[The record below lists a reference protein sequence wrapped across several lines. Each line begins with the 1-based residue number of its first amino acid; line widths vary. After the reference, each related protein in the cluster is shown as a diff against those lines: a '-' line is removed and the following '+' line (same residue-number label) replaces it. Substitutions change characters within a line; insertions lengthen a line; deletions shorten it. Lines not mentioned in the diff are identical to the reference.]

1 MISINFLDYSTIQ
14 QLEKTIET
22 LERKVLELEKIKVK
36 EVLSESPNGLSEEQ
50 IAPYVA
56 LINSLESKVRKIE
69 IEIGNY
75 DREQNQGS
83 GLKNQVNQLL
93 KITARTT
100 DLLNSYSTTL
110 SQAQESKIIELL
122 DARIQPLKIKS
133 EQSFS
138 ISKEINERMTTHENK
153 INQFEQ
159 KFDVLDLLENQ
170 QLQSFLVDIQTD
182 AKEAKARSLEN
193 KTKSAE
199 LEEQLTQTTEK
210 ADNNKD
216 ALDKLKTLI
225 GSQELITSQ
234 ILQTLET
241 VVGTIGSPTVENS
254 IVGQLTQIQTLKQEF
269 SENIQNINLII
280 GQNVPGQ
287 ETGFYRLLNE
297 AKLGKVSYFKFRI
310 PDEAKKYK
318 RLQITLPDYI
328 ANKGNSFIVRTYQD
342 HKNIFRFKSTL
353 VCN

>member
-1 MISINFLDYSTIQ
+1 M
-14 QLEKTIET
+14 
-22 LERKVLELEKIKVK
+22 
-36 EVLSESPNGLSEEQ
+36 
-50 IAPYVA
+50 
-56 LINSLESKVRKIE
+56 
-69 IEIGNY
+69 
-75 DREQNQGS
+75 
-83 GLKNQVNQLL
+83 
-93 KITARTT
+93 TA
-100 DLLNSYSTTL
+100 
-110 SQAQESKIIELL
+110 
-122 DARIQPLKIKS
+122 
-133 EQSFS
+133 
-138 ISKEINERMTTHENK
+138 HENK

-193 KTKSAE
+193 KTKSTE
-199 LEEQLTQTTEK
+199 LEEQLTSTTDK
-210 ADNNKD
+210 ADTNKSD
-216 ALDKLKTLI
+216 LNKLKTLI
-225 GSQELITSQ
+225 GSQELITNQ

-254 IVGQLTQIQTLKQEF
+254 IVGQLTQIQTLKSEF

-297 AKLGKVSYFKFRI
+297 AKLGKVSYYKFRI
-310 PDEAKKYK
+310 TDEAKKYK

-342 HKNIFRFKSTL
+342 HKNFIVQYDQASKKLFLDLSNLQSATDIIILPIKVEESGISETNIEYIEL
-353 VCN
+353 KEGVEA